1 MTSTVLPVFT
11 WRKCNVSTVSGSF
24 SVRVDE
30 GTGKVQYVSLY
41 NNVTSV
47 YIFIGC

>member
-1 MTSTVLPVFT
+1 MLVQCQAVL
-11 WRKCNVSTVSGSF
+11 VSGSF